1 MNKRKLKALF
11 FGTYTKRGLIS
22 TIFLYML
29 LIGISFIFLYP
40 LLQMFVTSLM
50 GLEDLIDATVIWV
63 PHQLAFSNYSKAIE
77 ALNFWKALGD
87 SLLVSVLPSCAIVV
101 SSSLIGY
108 GFAKH
113 DFPGKK
119 FWMIM
124 LIVVFLVP
132 TILMSIPTYVTYQ
145 ELGIVGS
152 LRAFLYPALTG
163 FGLRQVIFILIF
175 YQFFRGVPQE
185 LIESAEIDGANSLMI
200 LFRIVIPITI
210 PAFLISFLY
219 SFVWY
224 WNETGLATMY
234 LKDNYT
240 TLSMAVVNFKTLYE
254 SLYPA
259 GTVGLESANAVFN
272 QGVQFAG
279 TILSIV
285 PLLIVYFIAQKYFV
299 ESADRSGL
307 TGQ

>member
-1 MNKRKLKALF
+1 
-11 FGTYTKRGLIS
+11 
-22 TIFLYML
+22 
-29 LIGISFIFLYP
+29 
-40 LLQMFVTSLM
+40 
-50 GLEDLIDATVIWV
+50 
-63 PHQLAFSNYSKAIE
+63 
-77 ALNFWKALGD
+77 
-87 SLLVSVLPSCAIVV
+87 
-101 SSSLIGY
+101 
-108 GFAKH
+108 
-113 DFPGKK
+113 
-119 FWMIM
+119 M

-185 LIESAEIDGANSLMI
+185 VIESAEIDGANSLMI